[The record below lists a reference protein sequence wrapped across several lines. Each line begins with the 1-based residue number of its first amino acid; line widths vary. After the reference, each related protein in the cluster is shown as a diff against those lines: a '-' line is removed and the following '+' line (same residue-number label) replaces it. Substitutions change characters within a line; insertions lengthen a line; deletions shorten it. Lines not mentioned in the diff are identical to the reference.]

1 MLTGDNGLL
10 TKANMATEEHSHASV
25 REGIILAYNEY
36 QTELKTLAEDT
47 QTKGDVKLASTKATK
62 IAELKITKNTSFI
75 EFLEVKDYLDTNGK
89 VKTQELLGGKT
100 KLGNGSGKSDVYIV
114 SLDEE
119 EDKYILTYY
128 EDSETSVPLW
138 DVDANRNPVKI
149 NISKTPETKK
159 VSSVLLQ
166 VTSVDGFTQKTFE
179 SREQLEEV
187 IHEMDEDTKKK
198 IGEWIMLDRL
208 YPEYD
213 SIQQVVDAAGRLGL
227 AWNKWKTDNDFWNSY
242 LKEKNG
248 LTSLGFDVWNQLEKV
263 YTDSIKSYIIVNPNN
278 KTSRQYVAN
287 ENDFYTFEIFD
298 ILTGNIYSKK
308 VEVSNITT
316 EKEYYINI
324 KDNEYKVSLSNV
336 ESNLDTTF
344 EEAHIL
350 YKGKKINVI
359 SAKIDEGNGYLDIR
373 QITEVVAESLGIST
387 WDVMQGRDTVLM
399 IIKDK
404 IEYISNINLSDG
416 GEY

>member
-1 MLTGDNGLL
+1 
-10 TKANMATEEHSHASV
+10 
-25 REGIILAYNEY
+25 
-36 QTELKTLAEDT
+36 
-47 QTKGDVKLASTKATK
+47 
-62 IAELKITKNTSFI
+62 
-75 EFLEVKDYLDTNGK
+75 
-89 VKTQELLGGKT
+89 
-100 KLGNGSGKSDVYIV
+100 
-114 SLDEE
+114 
-119 EDKYILTYY
+119 
-128 EDSETSVPLW
+128 
-138 DVDANRNPVKI
+138 
-149 NISKTPETKK
+149 
-159 VSSVLLQ
+159 
-166 VTSVDGFTQKTFE
+166 
-179 SREQLEEV
+179 
-187 IHEMDEDTKKK
+187 
-198 IGEWIMLDRL
+198 MLDRL

>member
-198 IGEWIMLDRL
+198 ID
-208 YPEYD
+208 
-213 SIQQVVDAAGRLGL
+213 
-227 AWNKWKTDNDFWNSY
+227 
-242 LKEKNG
+242 
-248 LTSLGFDVWNQLEKV
+248 QL
-263 YTDSIKSYIIVNPNN
+263 
-278 KTSRQYVAN
+278 
-287 ENDFYTFEIFD
+287 
-298 ILTGNIYSKK
+298 
-308 VEVSNITT
+308 
-316 EKEYYINI
+316 
-324 KDNEYKVSLSNV
+324 
-336 ESNLDTTF
+336 
-344 EEAHIL
+344 
-350 YKGKKINVI
+350 
-359 SAKIDEGNGYLDIR
+359 
-373 QITEVVAESLGIST
+373 
-387 WDVMQGRDTVLM
+387 
-399 IIKDK
+399 
-404 IEYISNINLSDG
+404 
-416 GEY
+416 